1 MVMNSVFRKSGVA
14 SAAPRPRHFD
24 PLYGSDSFQRYAAVR
39 DALKA
44 VLPSL
49 FEDLPV
55 REDPTGRTAEHE
67 GRGSVEMVKLRQLL
81 HDIEYCLELL
91 QVVGTV
97 VGTAG
102 AVAPHTEG
110 SGQPS
115 APPHSQRVLVIY
127 GRNEAARRAM
137 FAFLRALRLEPIEG
151 TQAIRLAH
159 GGAPHIGTG

>member
-24 PLYGSDSFQRYAAVR
+24 PLYVLDLFQRYATVR

-81 HDIEYCLELL
+81 HAIDYCLELL
-91 QVVGTV
+91 QVVGT
-97 VGTAG
+97 AG
-102 AVAPHTEG
+102 AVAPYTQG

-115 APPHSQRVLVIY
+115 APTHPQRVLVTY
-127 GRNEAARRAM
+127 GANEAGRRRM
-137 FAFLRALRLEPIEG
+137 
-151 TQAIRLAH
+151 
-159 GGAPHIGTG
+159 